1 MNQINILYEKTM
13 NDLTNSYLKKHE
25 KLLKEENEMK
35 EKLQIEV
42 TKVKEKF
49 ENFLSELNI
58 EIKISERINKGI
70 KKMENEEKNIIKILS
85 YVSKI
90 NKTQK
95 KMKNCLNKIIKSIK
109 FSYEEEKSVINYEE
123 YYLSGIPLIKDIETK
138 NLSYS
143 SIDLSWNIDDIKN
156 FDKDKIKYKVE
167 IKKENEEFN
176 KVYEGNNNN
185 CSLNNLIINTNYE
198 FKICCLYNNLIGEWT
213 EIQKFKTP
221 DIDSTILNESNRKNE
236 FFQKLS
242 EWCKF
247 KKIELIFRGSRD
259 GMTAN
264 NFHSKC
270 DNQEETITLIKSD
283 KGYIFGGYTP
293 FPWSM
298 DYSYHSSPSSFLFT
312 LTNIHGTQP
321 TKFESKNDNKEV
333 YHDASYGPT
342 FGGGYDLAIYNDFIN
357 SGSWSYFPSTYQDNL
372 GKGKSIFTGDLN
384 NSNTNF
390 KLREIEIFKLSK

>member
-1 MNQINILYEKTM
+1 M

-25 KLLKEENEMK
+25 KLLKEENELK

-95 KMKNCLNKIIKSIK
+95 KMKNCLNKIIKSIR

-123 YYLSGIPLIKDIETK
+123 YYLCGIPLIKDIETK

-213 EIQKFKTP
+213 EIQKFKTL
-221 DIDSTILNESNRKNE
+221 DLDLDSTILNESNRKNE
-236 FFQKLS
+236 FLKKLS

-264 NFHSKC
+264 NFHNKC
-270 DNQEETITLIKSD
+270 DKQGETITLIKSD
-283 KGYIFGGYTP
+283 KGYIFGGYTS
-293 FPWSM
+293 FPWSG
-298 DYSYHSSPSSFLFT
+298 DYFYHSSPNSFLFT
-312 LTNIHGTQP
+312 LTNIHGIQP

-333 YHDASYGPT
+333 YHLSSTGPI
-342 FGGGYDLAIYNDFIN
+342 FGGRCDLGKYVDFIN
-357 SGSWSYFPSTYQDNL
+357 DGGWLGFPSTYQDNL
-372 GKGKSIFTGDLN
+372 WKGKSIFTGDLN
-384 NSNTNF
+384 NNNKF
-390 KLREIEIFKLSK
+390 KLTEIEIFKLSK